1 MVNYHLLTGRI
12 ITLSGNEKIAK
23 ILGYAGLIPF
33 IIFSI
38 GSWIEI
44 PYLYNTIYVLITYA
58 AIILSFMGAIH
69 WGMAMSKTDNK
80 QNKYFITSVIPA
92 LAAWFSL
99 LIPEFFSLIVLLIGF
114 ILLISY
120 DLAVEKPQGFPNWY
134 IPMRI
139 KLTFVV
145 LLSLVSALLSIFK
158 SGL

>member
-1 MVNYHLLTGRI
+1 MVNYHLLTGKI
-12 ITLSGNEKIAK
+12 KTLSGNEKIAK

-33 IIFSI
+33 IILSI

-44 PYLYNTIYVLITYA
+44 PYLHNIVYVLITYA

-80 QNKYFITSVIPA
+80 QNKTFIISVIPA

-99 LIPEFFSLIVLLIGF
+99 LIAEFFSLIILLMGF

-120 DLAVEKPQGFPNWY
+120 DLAVEKSQGFPGWY

-139 KLTFVV
+139 RLTFIV
-145 LLSLVSALLSIFK
+145 LLSLISTLLSFFK
-158 SGL
+158 HTL

>member
-1 MVNYHLLTGRI
+1 M
-12 ITLSGNEKIAK
+12 TLSGNERIAK

-38 GSWIEI
+38 RSWIEI
-44 PYLYNTIYVLITYA
+44 PYLHNTIFVLITYA

>member
-1 MVNYHLLTGRI
+1 M
-12 ITLSGNEKIAK
+12 TLSGNEKIAK
-23 ILGYAGLIPF
+23 TLGYAGLIPF

-44 PYLYNTIYVLITYA
+44 PHLHNTIYVLITYA

-99 LIPEFFSLIVLLIGF
+99 LIPEFFSLIVLLTGF

-120 DLAVEKPQGFPNWY
+120 DLAVEKP
-134 IPMRI
+134 
-139 KLTFVV
+139 
-145 LLSLVSALLSIFK
+145 
-158 SGL
+158 

>member
-1 MVNYHLLTGRI
+1 M
-12 ITLSGNEKIAK
+12 TLSGNERIAK

-145 LLSLVSALLSIFK
+145 SLSLVSALLSIFK